1 MGPPAYLARGTQNM
15 FRRSSVVHASEV
27 AETTIVDFTSVDS
40 PLPLIFESR
49 LRASGVTLV
58 RCRTTP
64 NPTGRRI
71 VSPQTTIAVPAGP
84 GFLLDWKPPDGEG
97 VRSSTI
103 RRGRVMMYAAGVPIW
118 KRWQGAPTIVIMALA
133 PEFIEAVREHGF
145 EPSQNGT
152 LPTMVGLDDPVAE
165 NFMRLAERELNE
177 GGIRGRVFVEGLA
190 TALAAHVLQAYG
202 GNKHIERRPG
212 ALAVHELK
220 RVTDF
225 VAARLPEAL
234 PVSELAALSGLSP
247 HHFGDAFKAAT
258 GLSPHQYVIRCRV
271 ERAQELLRTGYLTPA
286 QIAVAVG
293 FSSQSHLTE
302 HFQRL
307 TGLTPA
313 RFRRLRA

>member
-1 MGPPAYLARGTQNM
+1 MAHN
-15 FRRSSVVHASEV
+15 SETTD
-27 AETTIVDFTSVDS
+27 ATIVDFTSVDA
-40 PLPLIFESR
+40 PIPLIFESR
-49 LRASGVTLV
+49 LRAGGVTLV

-84 GFLLDWKPPDGEG
+84 GFSLDWKPLDGEG

-133 PEFIEAVREHGF
+133 PDFIEAVREHGF
-145 EPSQNGT
+145 EPRQNGT
-152 LPTMVGLDDPVAE
+152 LPTIVGLDDPVVE
-165 NFMRLAERELNE
+165 NCMRLAERELNE
-177 GGIRGRVFVEGLA
+177 GGIRGKVFVEGLA
-190 TALAAHVLQAYG
+190 AALAAHVLQAYAG
-202 GNKHIERRPG
+202 GRHVERRAG
-212 ALAVHELK
+212 ALAAHELK

-225 VAARLPEAL
+225 IAARLPESLAV
-234 PVSELAALSGLSP
+234 PELAALSGLSP

-258 GLSPHQYVIRCRV
+258 GVSPHQYVIRCRV
-271 ERAQELLRTGYLTPA
+271 ERAQELLRTGTLTPA

-313 RFRRLRA
+313 RFRRLRT

>member
-1 MGPPAYLARGTQNM
+1 MEY
-15 FRRSSVVHASEV
+15 ASETV
-27 AETTIVDFTSVDS
+27 DATVVDFTSVDA
-40 PLPLIFESR
+40 PIPLIFESR
-49 LRASGVTLV
+49 LRAGGVTLV

-84 GFLLDWKPPDGEG
+84 AFSLDWKPPNGEG

-118 KRWQGAPTIVIMALA
+118 KRWRGAPTIVIMAFA
-133 PEFIEAVREHGF
+133 PEFIEAVHKHGF
-145 EPSQNGT
+145 EVSQDGT
-152 LPTMVGLDDPVAE
+152 LPTIVELDDPVAE
-165 NFMRLAERELNE
+165 NCMRLAERELNE
-177 GGIRGRVFVEGLA
+177 GGIRGSVFVQGLA

-202 GNKHIERRPG
+202 GGKQVGRRAG
-212 ALAVHELK
+212 ALAAHELK

-225 VAARLPEAL
+225 IAARLPEPLAV
-234 PVSELAALSGLSP
+234 PELAALSGLSP

-271 ERAQELLRTGYLTPA
+271 ERAQELLKTGSLTPA

-302 HFQRL
+302 HFRQL

-313 RFRRLRA
+313 RFRRQLT